1 MTTDGMVQVLTEL
14 QRIADSRG
22 VCHRKNVGAF
32 AVVHGTGVPV
42 VTATNTIP
50 VGCMDCR
57 LVCPRARG
65 ESRKADYSDCPS
77 IHAEVNLLTELS
89 QVVGEARL
97 EGLSMMSSDE
107 GPTTFDVYVSAPPC
121 RDCMERLIASS
132 LVADVVWMRVRGR
145 DDHVV
150 VDDHA
155 DYRHTL
161 REFLTDGYTQNE

>member
-1 MTTDGMVQVLTEL
+1 MATDGMIQVLTEL

-57 LVCPRARG
+57 LVCPRGRG

-89 QVVGEARL
+89 QIVGEARL
-97 EGLSMMSSDE
+97 EGLSMMPSDE
-107 GPTTFDVYVSAPPC
+107 GPTLFDVYVSAPPC
-121 RDCMERLIASS
+121 RDCMDMLTDSPMIADI
-132 LVADVVWMRVRGR
+132 AWVRRPGR
-145 DDHVV
+145 DDHVPV
-150 VDDHA
+150 PDPVDGHRL
-155 DYRHTL
+155 YEL
-161 REFLTDGYTQNE
+161 KEES